1 MVIPLSSVESFSS
14 SLMNDFEGIS
24 SWAQDDMRRRK
35 ERNIDRFN
43 LDQG

>member
-24 SWAQDDMRRRK
+24 SWVQPDKRVRRRK
-35 ERNIDRFN
+35 IN
-43 LDQG
+43 